1 MAPQVR
7 NILNINYQWLIYVIY
22 YNYVTIIIFSTLLII
37 IQLIFG
43 PPGSGK
49 STSAQMLGRKHEYVF
64 YEGDC
69 IMQSLNPF
77 IDLNVDEPTMV
88 QNEQIPIKVILQN
101 TIGFSMFA

>member
-1 MAPQVR
+1 MVEWP
-7 NILNINYQWLIYVIY
+7 IYVIY
-22 YNYVTIIIFSTLLII
+22 YNYIYFLISGKKVSI
-37 IQLIFG
+37 NVIQLLFG

-49 STSAQMLGRKHEYVF
+49 STSAQLLGRKHGYVF